1 MAGQVQIN
9 PIKKLKHGK
18 KILIAPSLLSADVLN
33 MGAHIDSLGNEADW
47 LHLDIMD
54 GHFVPNLSYG
64 PSLIKALRKKYPDIF
79 IDVHI
84 MAEPPESFIDI
95 FLAEKPSALTVHVE
109 ATPHIHRT
117 LQKIKDSWVISGVAL
132 NPGTPAET
140 LYPVLHMAE
149 LVLVMS
155 VNPGYGGQAFIAE
168 TLEKTKKLVKW
179 RQENNGN
186 FLIQMDGGIGEHN
199 IALITTAGCDI
210 AVAGNAIFGQPNPRE
225 VIIELRKKAERG

>member
-1 MAGQVQIN
+1 MAGQIQVN
-9 PIKKLKHGK
+9 PTDAPERDK

-33 MGAHIDSLGNEADW
+33 MAAHIDSLGGEEDW

-64 PSLIKALRKKYPDIF
+64 PSLLKALRQRYPHAF

-84 MAEPPESFIDI
+84 MVEPPENFADM

-109 ATPHIHRT
+109 ATPHIHRM
-117 LQKIKDSWVISGVAL
+117 LQKIKDSGVMPSVSL
-132 NPGTPAET
+132 NPGTPVEL

-155 VNPGYGGQAFIAE
+155 VNPGYGGQTFIPD
-168 TLEKTKKLVKW
+168 TLDKVRKLAKW
-179 RQENNGN
+179 REENNGT
-186 FLIQMDGGIGEHN
+186 FLIQMDGGIGTHN
-199 IALITTAGCDI
+199 IALVSSYGCDV
-210 AVAGNAIFGQPNPRE
+210 AVAGNAIFGQPNPKE
-225 VIIELRKKAERG
+225 VIMELKDKAKRG